1 MRENWEMSTPGLR
14 ERKKARTRWAIQ
26 EHALRLFAEQG
37 YEQTTID
44 QIAAAADIS
53 PSTFFRYFK
62 TKEDVVFA
70 DEYDPLI
77 AALITAA
84 PAALSPLEA
93 IRHAVVG
100 QLGDVT
106 DEDQAVIR
114 ARTRLIMSVPSL
126 RARTYENLNGQIAV
140 FTEPIAARMGREP
153 DDPAVLAFCGG
164 VIGALLP
171 AIYGWAEQEGKEK
184 LSVAII
190 QALDALAEGVRGA

>member
-1 MRENWEMSTPGLR
+1 MTTPGLR

-37 YEQTTID
+37 YEQTTVD

-77 AALITAA
+77 VALITSA
-84 PAALSPLEA
+84 PAGLSPLEA
-93 IRHAVVG
+93 IRHAVVS

-106 DEDQAVIR
+106 DEDQATILAR
-114 ARTRLIMSVPSL
+114 ARM
-126 RARTYENLNGQIAV
+126 YENFNGQTEV
-140 FTEPIAARMGREP
+140 FTAPIAIRMGREP
-153 DDPAVLAFCGG
+153 DDPMVHAFCGG

-171 AIYGWAEQEGKEK
+171 AIYGWAEHDGEEK
-184 LSVAII
+184 LSVAITR
-190 QALDALAEGVRGA
+190 ALDALAEGVRGA